1 MKKIILTS
9 IILALLLSVTAC
21 GGEKHP
27 DTVGYRIYDDF
38 VEIVKDDDAITT
50 EELAEKLA
58 ANENVPMDCGYN
70 AVEPGFLQGFS
81 EEVDGFKSGV
91 VFSPYIGTIPYIG
104 YVFEVEDDVDGF
116 VEQLKSKA
124 NLSWNVCTQ
133 ADEMVCETYKDRVFF
148 VMAPLSFDDNGNSD
162 SK

>member
-1 MKKIILTS
+1 
-9 IILALLLSVTAC
+9 
-21 GGEKHP
+21 
-27 DTVGYRIYDDF
+27 
-38 VEIVKDDDAITT
+38 
-50 EELAEKLA
+50 
-58 ANENVPMDCGYN
+58 MDCGYN

-81 EEVDGFKSGV
+81 EEVDGFKSGA

-116 VEQLKSKA
+116 AEQLKSKA